1 MSAGPRN
8 HQEESICLSI
18 RPLRDGESEVIAQ
31 VFDQLSRE
39 SAFLRFHSGM
49 PCLPPTFLRRLS
61 AVIPGTC
68 EAYVAELDG
77 LPVGVARWHRY
88 PNEPGTADLAVEVAD
103 SVHRRGIATLLLRA
117 VIEGSRSSARRCT
130 RRTEWC
136 VGGCVRSEPSRR
148 WRTTATIGSR
158 PSVPS
163 CWRAIPSSRH
173 SQCGSRLG
181 VSRAPKGP
189 VGSCAGPIRGCMRNA
204 VARPGTAAGGG
215 RGSGRRPRRS
225 ATARCSCGLGYA
237 TPSPRSRRGVA

>member
-117 VIEGSRSSARRCT
+117 VIESAAAR
-130 RRTEWC
+130 
-136 VGGCVRSEPSRR
+136 G
-148 WRTTATIGSR
+148 
-158 PSVPS
+158 PS